1 MKHANSFRQQ
11 FISLFLMLSLML
23 QAGMNYALASYNMAL
38 MQAQVSADT
47 LLICTG
53 KSVKLISA
61 SHYFETGELVE
72 ISNLSAAD
80 TPSAL
85 TSLNQQPDTLE
96 HDTSP
101 CIFSFVADT
110 HKTILKAALPV
121 VAVDIESDAITS
133 TSIAHTSI
141 ECLSQCARSPP
152 FII

>member
-23 QAGMNYALASYNMAL
+23 QAGMSYALASYNMAL
-38 MQAQVSADT
+38 MQAQVSEDT

-72 ISNLSAAD
+72 ISKLSVSD

-85 TSLNQQPDTLE
+85 TSLNQQQDTLE

-110 HKTILKAALPV
+110 NKTIFTAALSV
-121 VAVDIESDAITS
+121 VALSLESDAITTTS
-133 TSIAHTSI
+133 TTHTSV
-141 ECLSQCARSPP
+141 ECLSQCARAPP